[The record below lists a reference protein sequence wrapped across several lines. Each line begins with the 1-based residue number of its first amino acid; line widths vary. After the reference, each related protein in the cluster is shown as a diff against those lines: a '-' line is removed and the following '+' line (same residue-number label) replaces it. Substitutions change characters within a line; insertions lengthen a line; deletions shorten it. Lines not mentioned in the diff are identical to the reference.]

1 MKTLSVRQGYLVAF
15 LIILLIMG
23 FIFLLQSQGI
33 VPCPLCLLQ
42 RMMMIFLSL
51 TFFMGMLFPF
61 KKKGNLFVG
70 IMGIIITSAGMLLAG
85 RQAWLQ
91 HMPPVGNGGCG
102 VSLQYLFSLLPLTDV
117 MKLVWQGGTE
127 CSELGWVFLH
137 LSLAEWS
144 FILFGLFFI
153 FLGWQLKRSFRN

>member
-1 MKTLSVRQGYLVAF
+1 MKIQSVRQGYFFAF
-15 LIILLIMG
+15 LIVLLILG
-23 FIFLLQSQGI
+23 FIFLLQSQGVI
-33 VPCPLCLLQ
+33 PCPLCLLQ
-42 RMMMIFLSL
+42 RMMLIGLSIIFFIGMI
-51 TFFMGMLFPF
+51 FPF
-61 KKKGNLFVG
+61 KKRGQFFIGFLG
-70 IMGIIITSAGMLLAG
+70 ILTSTLGLVFAG

-102 VSLQYLFSLLPLTDV
+102 VSLEYLFNLLPFVDV

-127 CSELGWVFLH
+127 CSEIGWVFLH

-153 FLGWQLKRSFRN
+153 FILWQLRRRVKK